1 MTDQMTSHT
10 PTPQAAQTSL
20 SQDGLSG
27 QPTPKQMRL
36 IRVALAV
43 LYSAVVGLSIK
54 VFFYSWQPP
63 QLAFVDMDA
72 LISPQAQRIARQA
85 MDGPSMAGHSASRE
99 SQALQHVVYLI
110 KAHMTK
116 MAEEG
121 NWIVLSKRSVLSGGI
136 DKTEEMNARIQQ
148 TFKSEETQQ
157 REGENK

>member
-20 SQDGLSG
+20 SQAGLLQRG
-27 QPTPKQMRL
+27 QPTARQMKL
-36 IRVALAV
+36 IMVALAV
-43 LYSAVVGLSIK
+43 LASAVVGLSIK
-54 VFFYSWQPP
+54 VFFYAKRPP

-85 MDGPSMAGHSASRE
+85 MAGHSASRE

-121 NWIVLSKRSVLSGGI
+121 NWIVFSKRSVLSGGI
-136 DKTEEMNARIQQ
+136 DKTEEMKARIQQ